1 MGEFS
6 VVFKSLRQRERLS
19 QQELGEKLGIAKST
33 ISMYE
38 NGNRE
43 PDLETLEKIA
53 DFFNVD
59 MNYLLGHA
67 RNTTKLDAASQYVP
81 TYEDMQ
87 KLIARNGKKLSFEE
101 KMELIKLLSE
111 LR

>member
-1 MGEFS
+1 MEREQI
-6 VVFKSLRQRERLS
+6 LRQLMREKNMKVS
-19 QQELGEKLGIAKST
+19 DIAKITGIAYST
-33 ISMYE
+33 IKSIFE
-38 NGNRE
+38 NG
-43 PDLETLEKIA
+43 LEKTSYI
-53 DFFNVD
+53 NVRKICAALD
-59 MNYLLGHA
+59 I
-67 RNTTKLDAASQYVP
+67 TPDKLEEMAHTEKVNVPYEP